1 MRAQKHPHR
10 QRIATTML
18 VVLVVSLACRPAPAA
33 SDSAPGAPAT
43 VATTTDANRASGPA
57 PRQKLHASYSGVQ
70 VVQAPM
76 WMALEGGYFHEQ
88 GLDADLILISSG
100 ATLLAAMRNGEVELA
115 GTGGSTLLLGYLE
128 GLQTQLIAAS
138 AKYLDASIFVRPDIR
153 TLDELRGATLGV
165 NRLKSTNDAGTRLAL
180 QRLGLRPDVDFYTRG
195 TGGQAESLAALE
207 AGAIDGAIFGPPF
220 LFEGRRR
227 GYNELVKI
235 GEMRLLFLG
244 GALGATRSFLD
255 QQPEVVDR
263 ALRALAQGMN
273 RFKTD
278 RDFTT
283 RVLSKYSQMDDAEL
297 LAATVDYYAP
307 LFDVDLYPD
316 REAMQVVIESEEH
329 PAARTT
335 RPEDVTDYRFAD
347 RLRSSG
353 FLEQLAR

>member
-1 MRAQKHPHR
+1 MHARRNPHR
-10 QRIATTML
+10 QCIATTAL
-18 VVLVVSLACRPAPAA
+18 VSVLVALACRPTPAA
-33 SDSAPGAPAT
+33 SDPAPGVSTSAS
-43 VATTTDANRASGPA
+43 TTAGANQPSSPA

-128 GLQTQLIAAS
+128 GLQTQLVAAS

-153 TLDELRGATLGV
+153 TLDDLRGTTIGV
-165 NRLKSTNDAGTRLAL
+165 NRLKSTNDGGTRLAL
-180 QRLGLRPDVDFYTRG
+180 QKLGLRPDVDFFTRG

-207 AGAIDGAIFGPPF
+207 AAAIDGAIFGPPF

-227 GYNELVKI
+227 GYNEIVKI

-255 QQPEVVDR
+255 QQPDVIDR
-263 ALRALAQGMN
+263 VLRALAQGVS

-278 RDFTT
+278 RDFATQ
-283 RVLSKYSQMDDAEL
+283 VLSKYSQMDDLEL
-297 LAATVDYYAP
+297 LAATVDYYGP

-316 REAMQVVIESEEH
+316 REAMQVVIDAEEH

-353 FLEQLAR
+353 FLAQLAR